1 MVHVTHIQ
9 VNPLIVTQMK
19 ELSKTTRSRLELP
32 FPLPLSCP
40 LPLLLSFTL
49 GGGNVPSSL
58 SHESPV
64 PPFW

>member
-9 VNPLIVTQMK
+9 VNPLIATQMK

-32 FPLPLSCP
+32 RPLTLTCP
-40 LPLLLSFTL
+40 LTCPLTL
-49 GGGNVPSSL
+49 TLDGGNVPSRL